1 MLILTR
7 RIGEKLTIGDDTEI
21 AILDIKGSQVRVGI
35 TAPQDVLILREELL
49 ANDNE
54 EGADVLECA
63 RIAISVSTSCPFG
76 AAAWNRV
83 FLQQPG

>member
-21 AILDIKGSQVRVGI
+21 AILDIKGNQVCIGI

-54 EGADVLECA
+54 EGADALEYA
-63 RIAISVSTSCPFG
+63 SP
-76 AAAWNRV
+76 
-83 FLQQPG
+83 